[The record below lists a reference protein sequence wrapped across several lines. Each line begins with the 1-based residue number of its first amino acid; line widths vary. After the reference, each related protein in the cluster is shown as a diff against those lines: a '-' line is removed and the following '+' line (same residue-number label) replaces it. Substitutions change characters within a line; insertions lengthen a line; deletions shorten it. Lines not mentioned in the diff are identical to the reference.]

1 LKFKMQNV
9 KVKIF
14 NTGYL
19 LSAIGLFFYSFTQI
33 DLGLTLSRVS
43 VWQTAEKFFKSIGYF
58 NRPMSALIFI
68 IITLLLFTFYLLI
81 LNNIRKKEISRKTIW
96 SLIIATTVILTF
108 SYNAFSY
115 DLFNYM
121 FDAKIVTFYN
131 QNPFVYKALDFPGD
145 PMLSFMH
152 WTHRLYPYGPT
163 WLGLTVPLSFLGMQV
178 FLPTFFLF
186 KIMISAT
193 FLGTVYFISRILQK
207 ISPENE
213 LFGVA
218 FFALNPLVIIE
229 SLVSAHNDITM
240 IFFAMWALYLLMI
253 NKYVRSTILFIL
265 SVGTKFATLLLVPV
279 FVVIYFLKKYKREI
293 NWERMMLL
301 SIVSMLAAVFV
312 VTLRTTFQPWYLLYV
327 LPFVAIVPNKYYVII
342 PTVIISFAASLQYL
356 PFLYLGNWDSP
367 VPSILFW
374 MTIGSFVLSLLSTVA
389 WKFKKVLR

>member
-1 LKFKMQNV
+1 MQNV